1 MKIRMCTI
9 NTIACL
15 VVVVYCWLCWLLR
28 YCWLYIWSIWSRWYM
43 SSLLCVLLLFHLVV
57 LFRSLPWLEAKAGD
71 LLGWTAPGRACVLA
85 SDFFG
90 FGGKAQDFSDLPRE
104 ISRDNRFFFR
114 EISRGNPD
122 FYWISMGFPR
132 NFYEISMIFLIGF
145 GPFSQTHPFTKLC
158 IVGF

>member
-1 MKIRMCTI
+1 M
-9 NTIACL
+9 
-15 VVVVYCWLCWLLR
+15 
-28 YCWLYIWSIWSRWYM
+28 
-43 SSLLCVLLLFHLVV
+43 
-57 LFRSLPWLEAKAGD
+57 
-71 LLGWTAPGRACVLA
+71 LA

-104 ISRDNRFFFR
+104 ISRDNRFFSEKFQG
-114 EISRGNPD
+114 EIR
-122 FYWISMGFPR
+122 ISMGFPR